1 MVEFIGIYIYNLTK
15 QNIYTPVHR
24 SSQNAYNTSPV
35 LYQSRNSQLI
45 GSDSQSSSQS
55 NVTNAVQT
63 LKQPNSSEQRI
74 ADHSQNTVFSPVL
87 SQSRNSPLIGSQP
100 NSAQQ
105 RTADLN
111 ASALGLLDDDNEKDD
126 PFQDDI
132 FDDEDF
138 ESLEMSQI
146 VWDSDPLQN
155 AAADPDQDHGE
166 GSDPNPLDS
175 SLWGE
180 DQGEDD
186 FLRGMIQ
193 DQE

>member
-1 MVEFIGIYIYNLTK
+1 M
-15 QNIYTPVHR
+15 
-24 SSQNAYNTSPV
+24 
-35 LYQSRNSQLI
+35 
-45 GSDSQSSSQS
+45 
-55 NVTNAVQT
+55 
-63 LKQPNSSEQRI
+63 
-74 ADHSQNTVFSPVL
+74 L
-87 SQSRNSPLIGSQP
+87 SQSRNSPLIGSQSRSTPAVQTLSQP
-100 NSAQQ
+100 NSSQQ

-111 ASALGLLDDDNEKDD
+111 ASSLGLLDADDDKDD

-166 GSDPNPLDS
+166 GSKPNPLDS

-180 DQGEDD
+180 DQGEDE

-193 DQE
+193 DQVQS

>member
-1 MVEFIGIYIYNLTK
+1 M
-15 QNIYTPVHR
+15 
-24 SSQNAYNTSPV
+24 
-35 LYQSRNSQLI
+35 
-45 GSDSQSSSQS
+45 
-55 NVTNAVQT
+55 
-63 LKQPNSSEQRI
+63 
-74 ADHSQNTVFSPVL
+74 L